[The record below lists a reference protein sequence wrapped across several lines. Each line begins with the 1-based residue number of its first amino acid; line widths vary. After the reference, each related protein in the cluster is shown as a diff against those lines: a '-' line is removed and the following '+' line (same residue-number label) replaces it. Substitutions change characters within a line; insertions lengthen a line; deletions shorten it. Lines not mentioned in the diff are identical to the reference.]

1 MNLLEHAQL
10 LERFEALARHVSVL
24 QARIEVL
31 EELTRQAP
39 HLPQNAAAAPAR
51 AKAARA

>member
-1 MNLLEHAQL
+1 LNIQEHAQL
-10 LERFEALARHVSVL
+10 LEHFDKLARQVSIL

-39 HLPQNAAAAPAR
+39 HLPQNAAAALPR